1 MHPQKNS
8 ESEVLDLWEQGV
20 GLDRWRR
27 EEALLAASGTP
38 PRGLGARNAALLGL
52 RNAHF
57 HGSWPMRSTC
67 PECGAEAE
75 FGVDSAE
82 LAANLAN
89 SAPDE
94 RQEFD
99 WHGRTITARAPTA
112 DDLRAVARVGQPPDI
127 ARALLARCI
136 DGADLADLDDAAI
149 EELGDRLESLDP
161 GATLQFDLT
170 CPDCAHV
177 WPALVDVAD
186 AVWRELRGFAER
198 LLLEVDA
205 LARVYGWTE
214 QQVLALSPTRRAAYL
229 QLAEAQ

>member
-1 MHPQKNS
+1 MQLENQS

-27 EEALLAASGTP
+27 EEALLAVSGTP
-38 PRGLGARNAALLGL
+38 PRGLGARNVALLGL

-57 HGSWPMRSTC
+57 HGAWPMRSTC
-67 PECGAEAE
+67 PQCGAEAE

-82 LAANLAN
+82 LAAKLA
-89 SAPDE
+89 SADPDE

-99 WHGRTITARAPTA
+99 WRGLTIIARAPTV
-112 DDLRAVARVGQPPDI
+112 DDLHIAAKAAHPLKV
-127 ARALLARCI
+127 ARALVALCI
-136 DGADLADLDDAAI
+136 EGAGLADYDDDAI
-149 EELGDRLESLDP
+149 YDLGDRLEALDP
-161 GATLQFDLT
+161 AATLQFNLT
-170 CPDCAHV
+170 CPDCAHA

-186 AVWRELRGFAER
+186 AVWREVRGAAER

-205 LARVYGWTE
+205 LARAYGWTE
-214 QQVLALSPTRRAAYL
+214 EQVLALSPTRRAAYL

>member
-1 MHPQKNS
+1 MHPQKHS

-20 GLDRWRR
+20 GLHRWRR

-52 RNAHF
+52 RNTHF
-57 HGSWPMRSTC
+57 HGAWPMRSTC
-67 PECGAEAE
+67 PGCGAEAE
-75 FGVDSAE
+75 FAVDSAE
-82 LAANLAN
+82 LAANLT
-89 SAPDE
+89 SAAPGE
-94 RQEFD
+94 RQQFD
-99 WHGRTITARAPTA
+99 WRGLTITARAPTV
-112 DDLRAVARVGQPPDI
+112 DDLRTAAKAGHPRDI
-127 ARALLARCI
+127 ARALLALCI
-136 DGADLADLDDAAI
+136 EGTDLADWDDDAVG
-149 EELGDRLESLDP
+149 ELGDRLESLDP

-186 AVWRELRGFAER
+186 AVWREVRGFAER

>member
-1 MHPQKNS
+1 MRTANQS
-8 ESEVLDLWEQGV
+8 ASEVLDLWERGV
-20 GLDRWRR
+20 GQDRWRR
-27 EEALLAASGTP
+27 DEALLAASGTP

-57 HGSWPMRSTC
+57 HGAWPMRATC
-67 PECGAEAE
+67 PQCGAEAE

-82 LAANLAN
+82 LVADLPSTN
-89 SAPDE
+89 PDE
-94 RQEFD
+94 RQQYD
-99 WHGRTITARAPTA
+99 WRGLRITARAPTV
-112 DDLRAVARVGQPPDI
+112 DDLHIAAEAGQPLEV

-136 DGADLADLDDAAI
+136 EGADLTGCDDDTI
-149 EELGDRLESLDP
+149 WELGDRLESLDP
-161 GATLQFDLT
+161 AAIVQFDLT
-170 CPDCAHV
+170 CPDCAHA

-186 AVWRELRGFAER
+186 AVWREVRGIAER

-205 LARVYGWTE
+205 LARAYGWTE

>member
-1 MHPQKNS
+1 
-8 ESEVLDLWEQGV
+8 
-20 GLDRWRR
+20 
-27 EEALLAASGTP
+27 
-38 PRGLGARNAALLGL
+38 
-52 RNAHF
+52 
-57 HGSWPMRSTC
+57 MRSTC
-67 PECGAEAE
+67 PGCGAEAE

-82 LAANLAN
+82 LAANLT
-89 SAPDE
+89 SAAPGE
-94 RQEFD
+94 RQQFD
-99 WHGRTITARAPTA
+99 WRGLTITARAPTV
-112 DDLRAVARVGQPPDI
+112 DDLRAAAKAGHPRDI
-127 ARALLARCI
+127 ARALLALCI
-136 DGADLADLDDAAI
+136 EGTDLADWDDDAVG
-149 EELGDRLESLDP
+149 ELGDRLESLDP

-186 AVWRELRGFAER
+186 AVWREVRGFAER